1 MALTKEKTV
10 NLSGR
15 SMIGNVEVARF
26 SAQVATDIN
35 STTTTNTYI
44 NDQAAYRKNI
54 KQVRDDSDA
63 FRTYVRAEEDKL
75 FAEIAG
81 ADTEDSAKDSATE

>member
-1 MALTKEKTV
+1 MARTKEKTV

-15 SMIGNVEVARF
+15 SVIDDVEVARF

-63 FRTYVRAEEDKL
+63 FRAYVRAEEDKL
-75 FAEIAG
+75 FAETAP
-81 ADTEDSAKDSATE
+81 ADTTTSDTKK

>member
-15 SMIGNVEVARF
+15 SVIDNVEVARF

-44 NDQAAYRKNI
+44 NDQVAYRKNI

-63 FRTYVRAEEDKL
+63 FRAYVRVEEDKL
-75 FAEIAG
+75 FAET
-81 ADTEDSAKDSATE
+81 ADPDTTTSDTKK

>member
-1 MALTKEKTV
+1 MALTKEKMV

-15 SMIGNVEVARF
+15 SVIDNVEVARF

-63 FRTYVRAEEDKL
+63 FRAYVRAEEDKL
-75 FAEIAG
+75 FAETT
-81 ADTEDSAKDSATE
+81 DTDATTSTTTE

>member
-15 SMIGNVEVARF
+15 SVINNVEVARF

-75 FAEIAG
+75 FAETTD
-81 ADTEDSAKDSATE
+81 ADTTTSTDTE

>member
-1 MALTKEKTV
+1 MALTKEKMV

-15 SMIGNVEVARF
+15 SVIDNVEVARF

-44 NDQAAYRKNI
+44 NDQTAYRKNI

-63 FRTYVRAEEDKL
+63 FRAYVRAEEDKL
-75 FAEIAG
+75 FAET
-81 ADTEDSAKDSATE
+81 ADPDTTTSDTKK

>member
-1 MALTKEKTV
+1 
-10 NLSGR
+10 
-15 SMIGNVEVARF
+15 MINNGTHKGKDGQPVWSINNVEVARF

-44 NDQAAYRKNI
+44 NDQTAYRKNI

-63 FRTYVRAEEDKL
+63 FRAYVRAEEDKL
-75 FAEIAG
+75 FAET
-81 ADTEDSAKDSATE
+81 ADTDTTTSTKE